1 MRIFPRSILRDEKI
15 MMHFFPLLDENNRPM
30 MLPNGF
36 VYGYG
41 ALAKMAQENDGQIV
55 CPRTKEIYPIAEVEK
70 VFVM

>member
-1 MRIFPRSILRDEKI
+1 MPYIYKIILEIYKNYDP
-15 MMHFFPLLDENNRPM
+15 FFLRLDENNRPM

>member
-1 MRIFPRSILRDEKI
+1 
-15 MMHFFPLLDENNRPM
+15 M

-41 ALAKMAQENDGQIV
+41 TLAKMAQENDGQIV

-70 VFVM
+70 VFVFLYRNNK

>member
-1 MRIFPRSILRDEKI
+1 MAYLLLKLDIFVV
-15 MMHFFPLLDENNRPM
+15 DENNRPM